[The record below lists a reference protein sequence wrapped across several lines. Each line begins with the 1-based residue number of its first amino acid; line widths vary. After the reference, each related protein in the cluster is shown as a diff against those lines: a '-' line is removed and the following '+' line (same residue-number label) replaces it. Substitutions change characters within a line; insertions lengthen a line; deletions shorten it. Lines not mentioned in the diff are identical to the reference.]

1 MSKMTCKRGDTLQTI
16 TDIAKLAGALLG
28 LSGASIVAVFRDGSS
43 VLRRPAII
51 VDLGASKMGYKL
63 EEVVTGEVKIWR
75 FVWEITLTDGVVTSP
90 SKGYNLLIV
99 EDDLG

>member
-1 MSKMTCKRGDTLQTI
+1 MSKMTCKRGDTLSTI
-16 TDIAKLAGALLG
+16 TDIALLAGVPLG
-28 LSGASIVAVFRDGSS
+28 LSGASIVIVFRDASS
-43 VLRRPAII
+43 ILRLPAII

-63 EEVVTGEVKIWR
+63 ELAVTGEINIWK
-75 FVWEITLTDGVVTSP
+75 FVWEITLPDGVVTSP